1 VHHLNLTQIN
11 YKNPHILL
19 SPEKTKTHVASQSV
33 QIPLARTRTTAKII
47 REQSHRLDNSS
58 MASPNFKETQVS
70 TKPYRCQYL
79 HLHLLLT
86 VLAYISL
93 QCKKIKITYNS
104 NMKGVIQRYEI
115 VQNAIWPPIK
125 PKANHILTMR
135 HNFLRQIQDLD
146 QDMADS
152 SSPANNKRDSSSPAL
167 ATKENKKRPSNQT

>member
-1 VHHLNLTQIN
+1 MLVYTSLKCIQKK
-11 YKNPHILL
+11 Y
-19 SPEKTKTHVASQSV
+19 TH
-33 QIPLARTRTTAKII
+33 KC
-47 REQSHRLDNSS
+47 N
-58 MASPNFKETQVS
+58 
-70 TKPYRCQYL
+70 
-79 HLHLLLT
+79 
-86 VLAYISL
+86 
-93 QCKKIKITYNS
+93 IK
-104 NMKGVIQRYEI
+104 GAIQQYEI